1 MRGKCCK
8 KYKKTKCFVT
18 MGLNLIH
25 NELLT
30 KIFEESIVII
40 FLNEHV

>member
-1 MRGKCCK
+1 
-8 KYKKTKCFVT
+8 

-40 FLNEHV
+40 FLVFLLHERIYNVS